1 MIGLRPEEAASA
13 DARGPFQGPDR
24 RFEAMAIDKPF
35 DGLSGQALVTSLH
48 VLVYARDGSRI
59 FEGRGGI
66 DFLQEIEFVQP
77 GKSLRYRLR
86 PNGALFVDESVI
98 HEAVVEAFTP
108 FLAPADA

>member
-1 MIGLRPEEAASA
+1 
-13 DARGPFQGPDR
+13 
-24 RFEAMAIDKPF
+24 
-35 DGLSGQALVTSLH
+35 
-48 VLVYARDGSRI
+48 VYDRDGARI

-86 PNGALFVDESVI
+86 PNGALFVDESLL

-108 FLAPADA
+108 YLAPADA